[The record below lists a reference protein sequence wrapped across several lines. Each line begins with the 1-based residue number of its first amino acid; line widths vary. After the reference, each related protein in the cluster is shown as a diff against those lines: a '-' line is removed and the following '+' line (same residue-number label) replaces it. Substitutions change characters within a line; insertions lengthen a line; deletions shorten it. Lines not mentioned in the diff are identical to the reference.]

1 MPHALRIFTA
11 SEGWRDIVIAGAP
24 GATGPTGPAG
34 PAGPTGPV
42 RMLASWQGVVPSAAQ
57 VGAVW
62 RVPFVEGVAL
72 TFNLVS
78 AYARVEVAGV
88 ATTSVALEKSPAG
101 AFVATAVT
109 SLDVAAGANEVEGT
123 TGLGTVSSGGLLR
136 IKWTAIG
143 SPGSAYT
150 IELAGVKA

>member
-78 AYARVEVAGV
+78 AYARIEVAGV

-123 TGLGTVSSGGLLR
+123 TGLG
-136 IKWTAIG
+136 